1 MAFFPVAASAEITKK
16 YKQYLKTIFE
26 LKDPVYQ
33 KQFQKLLDDDS
44 QFANGPY
51 LDVTDSFKKGSSIN
65 ELIESGILPKG
76 F

>member
-51 LDVTDSFKKGSSIN
+51 RCNRLLQKG
-65 ELIESGILPKG
+65 
-76 F
+76 